1 LSYTPATC
9 MLPLDPILGVWQYRP
24 VIYTLT
30 TPIIVYFVFSYFLP
44 RTSILVLYKDTRTYI
59 CYSLLK
65 FLRICIVL
73 WYVLM
78 SSFTLTSYEWCGDL
92 WNILATL
99 FPFDDI
105 DIRCTLSIPLV
116 NILLMPLNHVCCFRY
131 PLFWN
136 LPIDG
141 STTLTCHLGSCHP
154 LALTL
159 KMRLTNVMLLFSLLL
174 LMIMMNH
181 VVK

>member
-1 LSYTPATC
+1 MHTSIIWLMNISPSHDFALSCLSYNV
-9 MLPLDPILGVWQYRP
+9 ILFTLYRS

-30 TPIIVYFVFSYFLP
+30 TPIIVYFVLCYFLP
-44 RTSILVLYKDTRTYI
+44 RTSILVLYEDTRTYM
-59 CYSLLK
+59 CYFLLK
-65 FLRICIVL
+65 LRMCVVL
-73 WYVLM
+73 LHVLM
-78 SSFTLTSYEWCGDL
+78 NSFTLTSYEWCGHL
-92 WNILATL
+92 WNIFATL

-116 NILLMPLNHVCCFRY
+116 NILLMALNHVCSFRY

-154 LALTL
+154 LALTFG
-159 KMRLTNVMLLFSLLL
+159 NA
-174 LMIMMNH
+174 ID
-181 VVK
+181 